1 MKKKL
6 LYIFILTLILYA
18 AYFNLIKSNIELRVQ
33 VKEFLCEKV
42 IKKNIC
48 QNLNNSYN
56 HKFLPETQFANLE
69 LRKINLDENYGY
81 KKFFLET
88 VGTKLFIVQTDG
100 HIKLIE
106 LSDYSNNEKKE
117 IVVNKIDTNL
127 NKLIEQGKTG
137 QILDIAIYKNK
148 LYASHFNFDSVN
160 CKLLNISVTDI
171 DSENFQFTNLIK
183 FNECQDGA
191 IQAGRLKP
199 FIKDGQEGLL
209 FTLGQNSRDS
219 LNMKAQDDNSI
230 YGKILFINLAKK
242 EFEIFAKGFRNPQGL
257 FVENNLII
265 ATDHGPRG
273 GDEINKVLQN
283 KNYGWPIASY
293 GEPYGEGN
301 RSRNNEFLLKNYYK
315 KNHSDYGYLE
325 PLYAFIPS
333 IGISE
338 IIKVSDNF
346 HPKWSNNFLVSS
358 LGGKSIYR
366 VKFDQK
372 YSRVLFAEKIYI
384 GRRIRDL
391 IYSKEL
397 DLIFLALEDFGQL
410 GILKSGTLQY

>member
-1 MKKKL
+1 MKRKL

-18 AYFNLIKSNIELRVQ
+18 AYFHLIKSNIKFKVQ
-33 VKEFLCEKV
+33 IKEFICEKL
-42 IKKNIC
+42 IKQSIC

-56 HKFLPETQFANLE
+56 QKFLPETQLANLE
-69 LRKINLDENYGY
+69 LKKINLDDNYNY
-81 KKFFLET
+81 KKKFLE
-88 VGTKLFIVQTDG
+88 VAGTKLLIVQNDG
-100 HIKLIE
+100 YIKSIE
-106 LSDYSNNEKKE
+106 LSNYSNNEQKE
-117 IVVNKIDTNL
+117 IVVNNIESNL

-148 LYASHFNFDSVN
+148 LYASYFNFDSAN
-160 CKLLNISVTDI
+160 CKLLNISVTNI
-171 DSENFQFTNLIK
+171 DLENFKFTNLIK
-183 FNECQDGA
+183 FDECQDGP

-209 FTLGQNSRDS
+209 FTLGQNSQNS

-273 GDEINKVLQN
+273 GDEINKVLKN

-293 GEPYGEGN
+293 GEPYGEG
-301 RSRNNEFLLKNYYK
+301 RRDRNNKFLLKNYYK

-338 IIKVSDNF
+338 IIKVSNNF

-372 YSRVLFAEKIYI
+372 YSRVLLAEKIYI
-384 GRRIRDL
+384 GNRIRDL
-391 IYSKEL
+391 IYNEEL
-397 DLIFLALEDFGQL
+397 NLIFLALEDFGQI
-410 GILKSGTLQY
+410 GILKSGAP